1 MLFVDD
7 TNKNCQNMHHNSQY
21 LVVVYTHGRGTSI
34 AELKPIFSN
43 KGLRVCLLSHLIPTY
58 GAIVP

>member
-1 MLFVDD
+1 MS
-7 TNKNCQNMHHNSQY
+7 NRGYKY

-43 KGLRVCLLSHLIPTY
+43 KGLRTLTADFQKIGETRTESAKLLYKKI
-58 GAIVP
+58 